1 MPRRTILLALGGVV
15 AIAAAWAWMG
25 SDLPPFGEPPLPP
38 EAVGPPP
45 GRWHWI
51 PAPPPAAG
59 EPDLSPEERAR
70 LVSLPYSAGGR
81 RAEAGAP
88 GGVVR
93 WDRERAAPGI
103 NLYVSGHGPEAVLID
118 MAGRELGRWRYPFAR
133 AFPGRAPTPDTAFF
147 RRAAL
152 LPDGRLLALYQ
163 AGGLIELDRRSRL
176 LSAYPGSFYNDFFA
190 APDGR
195 VWTLSKQARPVAG
208 AEPPAWVLEDFL
220 VAIERDPSAAPGGS
234 EWVETF
240 RLSLLDVFAGTR
252 FAPLIERRR
261 PSGDVFHSNTV
272 EIFDGSLARRSPL
285 FAAGNALVSLREIDL
300 VAIVDPAAGEVVW
313 AERGPWRRQH
323 QPTLLASGRILLFD
337 NRGRGGFS
345 RLLEVDPLAAPGSSI
360 AWSWAPEPAN
370 AFSSP
375 QAGSAERLA
384 NGDTLVTES
393 ERGRAF
399 ELTPDGEVV
408 WELASP
414 HRAGPDD
421 RLVATLFEVVRYP
434 EGYLEREG
442 EPIAPGR

>member
-70 LVSLPYSAGGR
+70 FVSLPYSAGGR

-220 VAIERDPSAAPGGS
+220 AAIERYWNDLVDSASVSSALLERLRDAVDASGAELHAFVLPHLHDRYLYDPTWPAPEGI
-234 EWVETF
+234 ETDGY
-240 RLSLLDVFAGTR
+240 RTY
-252 FAPLIERRR
+252 
-261 PSGDVFHSNTV
+261 
-272 EIFDGSLARRSPL
+272 GSLRL
-285 FAAGNALVSLREIDL
+285 
-300 VAIVDPAAGEVVW
+300 
-313 AERGPWRRQH
+313 AECG
-323 QPTLLASGRILLFD
+323 
-337 NRGRGGFS
+337 
-345 RLLEVDPLAAPGSSI
+345 
-360 AWSWAPEPAN
+360 
-370 AFSSP
+370 
-375 QAGSAERLA
+375 ERLGFA
-384 NGDTLVTES
+384 TFAVDEALLRAVRSGQNLDCGDEHLNAHGNQVVGVAVAEVL
-393 ERGRAF
+393 RG
-399 ELTPDGEVV
+399 V
-408 WELASP
+408 LAG
-414 HRAGPDD
+414 H
-421 RLVATLFEVVRYP
+421 
-434 EGYLEREG
+434 
-442 EPIAPGR
+442 